1 MGSTYDRGQAF
12 STRHR
17 PPPRCTPPHTWPQP
31 CRIPGTCP
39 PCRTRR
45 LLRRTH
51 HSKCWGPPEAEDR
64 AWVSGE
70 PRGQRPPPLPTPQ
83 LSEPCYLAV
92 ALSEGAVP
100 DDLAFPHSPGFAVGV
115 GVTWESL
122 SQGVCAFLRRLPAI
136 SKLQCSRSYWGV
148 PCCEIILEI
157 AVAISTE
164 TTHLAL

>member
-1 MGSTYDRGQAF
+1 MVKEQCMGSTYDRGQAF

-70 PRGQRPPPLPTPQ
+70 PRGQRPPPPTHPSALRALLPCCGT
-83 LSEPCYLAV
+83 LWRCC
-92 ALSEGAVP
+92 
-100 DDLAFPHSPGFAVGV
+100 PGWSRISA
-115 GVTWESL
+115 
-122 SQGVCAFLRRLPAI
+122 QPRL
-136 SKLQCSRSYWGV
+136 CSRGWSHMGKFESRCLCIPETSSSYFQTPV
-148 PCCEIILEI
+148 LP
-157 AVAISTE
+157 
-164 TTHLAL
+164 